1 MWFRIKFLIIKILSY
16 IQKRAIFQKVGSDNN
31 VLWKMILSNTEGSFS
46 DELNT
51 LNEGLDVENKHEE
64 SE

>member
-1 MWFRIKFLIIKILSY
+1 MWFRIKFLIVKILSY

-31 VLWKMILSNTEGSFS
+31 VLWKMMLSNTEGSFS

>member
-31 VLWKMILSNTEGSFS
+31 VLWKMILINTEGSFS

>member
-1 MWFRIKFLIIKILSY
+1 M
-16 IQKRAIFQKVGSDNN
+16 
-31 VLWKMILSNTEGSFS
+31 MLSNTEGSFS

-51 LNEGLDVENKHEE
+51 LNEGFDVENKHEE

>member
-1 MWFRIKFLIIKILSY
+1 
-16 IQKRAIFQKVGSDNN
+16 
-31 VLWKMILSNTEGSFS
+31 MILSNTEGSFS